1 MARTGKGLSQG
12 VLKVGSLTIDS
23 RIKVGACLWLAD
35 KYDKDFGEVMGIFE
49 AGKFNDVMNLVVALA
64 IQHDPDKTE
73 PEVRKAIAQL
83 EIEELTELAASLTS
97 AFETDVK
104 NSTRPVKGNLQE

>member
-1 MARTGKGLSQG
+1 MTRTGKGLSQG

-35 KYDKDFGEVMGIFE
+35 KYDKDFGKVMEIF
-49 AGKFNDVMNLVVALA
+49 KNSTMTDTINLIVALA
-64 IQHDPDKTE
+64 LQHDPDKSE
-73 PEVRKAIAQL
+73 KEIRKAIGQL
-83 EIEELTELAASLTS
+83 DLGELGDMAMSLTS

-104 NSTRPVKGNLQE
+104 NSKRPVKGNLQE